1 MGDDTN
7 EKNSDGVQKEISK
20 AWFFGFNWANRFLTK
35 TEPAVLFTWGAVAL
49 VIAGGFGY
57 LSVSAMSGISF
68 NAAQG
73 VVTQSNNQFFS
84 GIFGLPAFLLGIVGT
99 LLPMWAVGRLIAD
112 SIKDGAKS

>member
-1 MGDDTN
+1 MSDDTK
-7 EKNSDGVQKEISK
+7 ENSNDGVQKEISK

-49 VIAGGFGY
+49 VIAGGLGY
-57 LSVSAMSGISF
+57 LSVRAMPGISY

-73 VVTQSNNQFFS
+73 VVTQSSSQFFS

-112 SIKDGAKS
+112 AIKAGAKS